1 MAGEQAMPGFL
12 KRALAV
18 LAGVVLGILIVSGAA
33 PWRELFK
40 KPEAAPT
47 SPVQRE
53 RAPDT
58 RV

>member
-1 MAGEQAMPGFL
+1 MAGEQAMSGFL

-18 LAGVVLGILIVSGAA
+18 LAGVVLGMLIVSGAA

-40 KPEAAPT
+40 KPEAEPAP
-47 SPVQRE
+47 PVQRE